1 MQEVPADVCDAF
13 MHTSNTN
20 TRLVSVHGL
29 RQLAGKAALLSAEL
43 ALELLQRT
51 WGLRHVAVAVRAEC
65 P

>member
-43 ALELLQRT
+43 ALELLQRA